1 MIADK
6 RHERLLREIRLHGS
20 VTVTE
25 FAARAGV
32 APMTVRRDLATLEAA
47 GLLRRTHG
55 GAIAPVP
62 EPDSGNRPGV
72 PGQPTGSAQT
82 DRQGQLGRP
91 ARSRGALMT
100 IGMVAPSASY
110 YFPEIIRGAQ
120 DAARRFDARLVLGI
134 SNYSG
139 VEEGRQIQRLI
150 ASGVD
155 GLLVTPSEAQLDGTP
170 TLELLGNARLPVVVV
185 ERSLREVAAVL
196 ALDEVR
202 SDHVAGTEMAIAHLA
217 SLGHRRVGLA
227 ARAGSPTTPWLQ
239 EAFERAAARSVLD
252 PGFLHVRLPRPA
264 AGEAVDTAHYDQL
277 LDDCLATGT
286 RALVV
291 HTDEDATALQIR
303 AVERGLAVP
312 GGVSIVAYDDE
323 VAAFAAVPLTAVS
336 PPKYE
341 VGYTAMNQC
350 CERILDEAK
359 GHVRALRRVRLV
371 PTLRTR
377 ESTARAEL
385 EQHP

>member
-6 RHERLLREIRLHGS
+6 RHERLLREIRLHGA

-32 APMTVRRDLATLEAA
+32 APMTVRRDLATLEAG
-47 GLLRRTHG
+47 GLLKRTHG
-55 GAIAPVP
+55 GAIALAP
-62 EPDSGNRPGV
+62 EPEAGTRPGS
-72 PGQPTGSAQT
+72 PGQAAAGGTQA
-82 DRQGQLGRP
+82 GRGG
-91 ARSRGALMT
+91 RSRSALMT

-155 GLLVTPSEAQLDGTP
+155 GLLVTPSEAQLGGTP
-170 TLELLGNARLPVVVV
+170 TLDLLANARIPVVVV
-185 ERSLREVAAVL
+185 ERSLREVAASL

-202 SDHVAGTEMAIAHLA
+202 SDHVAGAEMAIAHLA

-239 EAFERAAARSVLD
+239 EGFERAAARSVLE

-264 AGEAVDTAHYDQL
+264 AGEAVDTAHYDRL
-277 LDDCLATGT
+277 LDECLATDT

-291 HTDEDATALQIR
+291 HTDEDATAVQIR
-303 AVERGLAVP
+303 AVERGITVP
-312 GGVSIVAYDDE
+312 GGLSIVAYDDE
-323 VAAFAAVPLTAVS
+323 VAALAAVPLSAVS

-341 VGYTAMNQC
+341 VGYTAMGQC

-359 GHVRALRRVRLV
+359 GHPRALRRMRLL

-377 ESTARAEL
+377 ESTGRPVSAAK
-385 EQHP
+385 P